1 MPNPCFLRDITRRGP
16 TSGPRARSRDPR
28 CLLRGGMRTKPRRA
42 VTSELALPHMRATT
56 SRSPSQSQRRA
67 PVQCLAVSDYCCS
80 ATVWPA
86 AMVREDGDMRP
97 RVTASKN
104 SIAAAAD
111 ATAIVRVKSDTGVP
125 SHVIPSTEFFEKIRF
140 QFVRGRL
147 NCASIERMN
156 HRSCRREGCRRRDQ
170 PRVAS
175 GRSSCGGRADSARAP
190 RARQLRHLPNAAHE

>member
-1 MPNPCFLRDITRRGP
+1 
-16 TSGPRARSRDPR
+16 
-28 CLLRGGMRTKPRRA
+28 MRTKPGRA
-42 VTSELALPHMRATT
+42 VTSGFALPHMRATT
-56 SRSPSQSQRRA
+56 SRSSSQSQRRA

-125 SHVIPSTEFFEKIRF
+125 SHVIPSTEFFEKMRF

-147 NCASIERMN
+147 NCASIGRTN
-156 HRSCRREGCRRRDQ
+156 RRSCRQEGCRRRDQ
-170 PRVAS
+170 ARVAS
-175 GRSSCGGRADSARAP
+175 GRSSCEGRARNVCWHP
-190 RARQLRHLPNAAHE
+190 RAAPHRDARGRTASRRSAHRATGQSCERLNCLSGPRVQSEPAFL